1 MCIVQKIKQQGV
13 GIVVLDFAAYK
24 RNTFIH
30 FAENVVGGIG
40 PDFDES
46 FFNEKFADF
55 LNGSLFQELALC
67 GNPVTNGAI

>member
-1 MCIVQKIKQQGV
+1 M
-13 GIVVLDFAAYK
+13 VLNFTAYK

-46 FFNEKFADF
+46 FFNKEFADF
-55 LNGSLFQELALC
+55 LNGRLFQELALC
-67 GNPVTNGAI
+67 GNAVANGAI